1 MDREWL
7 IIPQGATTAAARM
20 VAAYADG
27 VKNGPS
33 TMAVRRRLKE
43 DLSVR
48 IARLL
53 PCSALSLPPE
63 C

>member
-1 MDREWL
+1 
-7 IIPQGATTAAARM
+7 M
-20 VAAYADG
+20 VAAYADR

-33 TMAVRRRLKE
+33 TMAVKRRLKE
-43 DLSVR
+43 ALRVR

-53 PCSALSLPPE
+53 PCSTLSLTPE